1 MMAYVDA
8 ILIMLQLATAVA
20 SIVVAVWVGHYV
32 VQSQKD
38 QREHNRLSVRPMVHS
53 WFNESQKDGEIS
65 LMIENNGVGPAIIDK
80 LLIVD
85 LADRSEC
92 PIERRAVTDLVMG
105 RLGKRHQ
112 WNVRTRVKAPA
123 SPYTL
128 AAGTSLELVR
138 IVIEDDVE
146 EFFFHYSNNVRR
158 DLSLLINY
166 RSIYGEEF
174 NHWDP

>member
-1 MMAYVDA
+1 MIAYTDA
-8 ILIMLQLATAVA
+8 ILITLQLATAVA
-20 SIVVAVWVGHYV
+20 SIVVAAWVGHHV

-65 LMIENNGVGPAIIDK
+65 LMIENNGVGPAIIDE

-85 LADRSEC
+85 LADRSEY
-92 PIERRAVTDLVMG
+92 PIDRRAITDLVMG

-112 WNVRTRVKAPA
+112 WNVRTAVKAPA

-128 AAGTSLELVR
+128 AVGASLELMR
-138 IVIEDDVE
+138 IIIEDDVE

-158 DLSLLINY
+158 GLSLLVTY

-174 NHWDP
+174 THWDP

>member
-1 MMAYVDA
+1 MMTYADA

-20 SIVVAVWVGHYV
+20 SIVVAAWVGHYV

-80 LLIVD
+80 LSIVD
-85 LADRSEC
+85 LTDGSEC
-92 PIERRAVTDLVMG
+92 PIDRRAVTDLVMA

-112 WNVRTRVKAPA
+112 WNVRTTIKAPA

-128 AAGTSLELVR
+128 ATGTSLELVR

-158 DLSLLINY
+158 DLSLLITY

-174 NHWDP
+174 THWDP